1 MGQTRKEG
9 EKQREGRGRGE
20 RMDPTGRQREGNMV
34 GCGVADRGEQ
44 QRSTQKKIRALTR
57 VADGDRS
64 AGQAAGKEKNA
75 AQTLAP

>member
-1 MGQTRKEG
+1 M
-9 EKQREGRGRGE
+9 
-20 RMDPTGRQREGNMV
+20 

>member
-1 MGQTRKEG
+1 MKGWIPQGDRER
-9 EKQREGRGRGE
+9 EKG
-20 RMDPTGRQREGNMV
+20 
-34 GCGVADRGEQ
+34 GVADRGEQ